1 MKIEVL
7 YPEIANLY
15 GDLENILIYENPI
28 RRSKSWKRI

>member
-15 GDLENILIYENPI
+15 GDLENITYLQNPI

>member
-15 GDLENILIYENPI
+15 GDLENIYKNPI
-28 RRSKSWKRI
+28 RRLKSWKRI